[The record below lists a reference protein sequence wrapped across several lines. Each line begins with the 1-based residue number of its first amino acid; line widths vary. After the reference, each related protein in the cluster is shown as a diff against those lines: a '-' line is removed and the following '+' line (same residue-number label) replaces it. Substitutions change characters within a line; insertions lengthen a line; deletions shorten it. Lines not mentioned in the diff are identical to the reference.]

1 MKKMTRSMTAT
12 YDISCTAMSW
22 DNVDEDW
29 LRVPRK
35 WDASGISRFMLWNGP
50 VSSVFDIVTFGV
62 LYFVICPACTGGQLF
77 SRISGQEGRALF
89 AALFQAGWFVESMWS
104 QMLVIH
110 MIRTPRL
117 PFVQS
122 RASAPVTLLSLAGI
136 AAATC
141 LPFTTLGGAL
151 GLAPLPAAYFA
162 WLVAIVAGYMALATA
177 VKKLYMRRY
186 GEWL

>member
-1 MKKMTRSMTAT
+1 MKKMTGSMTAT

-62 LYFVICPACTGGQLF
+62 LYFVICPACMGGQLF
-77 SRISGQEGRALF
+77 SRISGQEG
-89 AALFQAGWFVESMWS
+89 
-104 QMLVIH
+104 
-110 MIRTPRL
+110 
-117 PFVQS
+117 

-141 LPFTTLGGAL
+141 LPFTPLGGAL

-162 WLVAIVAGYMALATA
+162 WLAAIVAGYMALATA

>member
-1 MKKMTRSMTAT
+1 MKKMTGSMTAT

-110 MIRTPRL
+110 M
-117 PFVQS
+117 
-122 RASAPVTLLSLAGI
+122 
-136 AAATC
+136 
-141 LPFTTLGGAL
+141 TLGGAL

-162 WLVAIVAGYMALATA
+162 WLAAIVAGYMALATA